1 MKKAIIAAIL
11 TVSSSAHALPIT
23 YGSDQCGSIPLPGV
37 KSQDLRIECLGYTPF
52 DPANPTKSGIASIVR
67 VNSTVPAQTQNDVS
81 IVGIAQTNAVGVT
94 DSTYNVGVQ
103 GVASTDGQN
112 IGNRGI
118 KGEAYALPNGAGNDI
133 ISGQFLAGG
142 SKSSDPSR
150 PHRIVNVQIKVIGDG
165 ITNAQAADAALEIV
179 NDKTG
184 QFKEGTLLNGTS
196 TVYDPEQLRRRVY
209 VKGAG
214 VCDQFRPNVNAAWR

>member
-11 TVSSSAHALPIT
+11 TASSAAHALPIT

-37 KSQDLRIECLGYTPF
+37 NSQDLRIECLGYTPF
-52 DPANPTKSGIASIVR
+52 DPANPTKSGIASIIR

-81 IVGIAQTNAVGVT
+81 VVGIAQTNAIGVT

-103 GVASTDGQN
+103 GVAETDGQN
-112 IGNRGI
+112 IGNRGV

-133 ISGQFLAGG
+133 IAGQFLAGG
-142 SKSSDPSR
+142 SKSIDPAR
-150 PHRIVNVQIKVIGDG
+150 PHKIVGAQIKAIGDKP
-165 ITNAQAADAALEIV
+165 NAQIADAALELTK
-179 NDKTG
+179 DKTG
-184 QFKEGTLLNGTS
+184 QFREGFLMDGNS
-196 TVYDPEQLRRRVY
+196 TIYDPEQLRRRVY